1 MSQVMNNATSRKP
14 EQPPLMSLDEAV
26 RRLIEGARSHAIDE
40 REDVATFE
48 SLHRVLAH
56 EVRSTLNVPP
66 EDNSEMDGYALR
78 TADVPDEGTVLP
90 VSQRIAAGHV
100 GAPLQ
105 PGTAARI
112 FTGAQVPRGADA
124 VVMQELCEAIAP
136 ARDDEMGSVRV
147 RAVPSVGMSIRRR
160 GEDVTFDAVVLRAGT
175 RVTPQAMGLAA
186 SVGVAALQVWRR
198 PLVALF
204 STGDEL
210 AMPGEPLKPGAI
222 YNSNRFTLRG
232 MLQSAGCTVVDL
244 GIVPDRLDAT
254 RDALRRAA
262 ERADLVLTCGG
273 VSVGEE
279 DHLRPALQAEGRLDL
294 WSVAIKPGKPLAFGA
309 VRRAGSGEAL
319 YIGLP
324 GNPVSSTV
332 TFLLAVMPVLRV
344 LSGADPAGPRPVLM
358 TAGFD
363 WPRPVQRREF
373 LRARVAID
381 GTLELFPNQGSGVL
395 TSMVWADG
403 LIDNAPAHVIRRGD
417 VVPFLPLP
425 LLLQ

>member
-1 MSQVMNNATSRKP
+1 M
-14 EQPPLMSLDEAV
+14 LSLDEAV
-26 RRLIEGARSHAIDE
+26 QRLLAGARGHAITERDE
-40 REDVATFE
+40 VSTFDA
-48 SLHRVLAH
+48 LQRVLAQD
-56 EVRSTLNVPP
+56 VRSSLSVPP

-78 TADVPDEGTVLP
+78 VADVPAEGTVLP
-90 VSQRIAAGHV
+90 ISQRIAAGQV
-100 GAPLQ
+100 GRPLQ

-112 FTGAQVPRGADA
+112 FTGAQVPLGADA

-136 ARDDEMGSVRV
+136 VRDGELGGVRL
-147 RAVPSVGMSIRRR
+147 RTVPSAGMAIRRR
-160 GEDVTFDAVVLRAGT
+160 GEDVQQGAVVLCAGT
-175 RVTPQAMGLAA
+175 RMTPQAMGMAA
-186 SVGVAALQVWRR
+186 SVGAATLQVWRR
-198 PLVALF
+198 PRVALF

-232 MLQSAGCTVVDL
+232 LLQAAGCVTVDL

-262 ERADLVLTCGG
+262 AEADLVLTCGG

-279 DHLRPALQAEGRLDL
+279 DHLKPALQAEGRLDL

-309 VRRAGSGEAL
+309 VRSGGSGEAL

-344 LSGADPAGPRPVLM
+344 LSGTSPHGPRAVPM

-363 WPRPVQRREF
+363 WPRPVKRREF
-373 LRARVAID
+373 LRARVAAD

-403 LIDNAPAHVIRRGD
+403 LIDNPPAHAIQRGD

>member
-1 MSQVMNNATSRKP
+1 
-14 EQPPLMSLDEAV
+14 
-26 RRLIEGARSHAIDE
+26 
-40 REDVATFE
+40 
-48 SLHRVLAH
+48 
-56 EVRSTLNVPP
+56 
-66 EDNSEMDGYALR
+66 
-78 TADVPDEGTVLP
+78 GTVLS
-90 VSQRIAAGHV
+90 VSQRIPAGHV
-100 GAPLQ
+100 GSALQ

-124 VVMQELCEAIAP
+124 VVMQELCEPVAP
-136 ARDDEMGSVRV
+136 AREGDLGSVRV
-147 RAVPSVGMSIRRR
+147 RTVPSVGMAIRRR
-160 GEDVTFDAVVLRAGT
+160 GEDVMRDAVVLPAGT
-175 RVTPQAMGLAA
+175 RMTPQAMGMAAAVGAA
-186 SVGVAALQVWRR
+186 SLQVWRR
-198 PLVALF
+198 PRVALF

-210 AMPGEPLKPGAI
+210 VMPGELLKPGAI

-232 MLQSAGCTVVDL
+232 LLQAAGCMVVDL
-244 GIVPDRLDAT
+244 GIVPDKLDAT

-262 ERADLVLTCGG
+262 EQADLVLTCGG

-309 VRRAGSGEAL
+309 VRRTGGNEAL

-344 LSGADPAGPRPVLM
+344 LAGTDPGGPRPVPM

-373 LRARVAID
+373 LRARVGAD
-381 GTLELFPNQGSGVL
+381 GALELFPNQGSGVL

-403 LIDNAPAHVIRRGD
+403 LIDNPPSHAIQRGD
-417 VVPFLPLP
+417 VVQFLPLP

>member
-1 MSQVMNNATSRKP
+1 MSPTAPRSDRSS
-14 EQPPLMSLDEAV
+14 LMSLDEAV
-26 RRLIEGARSHAIDE
+26 SRLVDGARAHAIADTE
-40 REDVATFE
+40 TVSTFDA
-48 SLHRVLAH
+48 LNRVLAE
-56 EVRSTLNVPP
+56 EVRSNLNVPP

-78 TADVPDEGTVLP
+78 VADVPAAGTVLA
-90 VSQRIAAGHV
+90 VSQRVPAGLV
-100 GAPLQ
+100 GQPLQ

-112 FTGAQVPRGADA
+112 FTGAQIPLGADA
-124 VVMQELCEAIAP
+124 VVMQELCEAMP
-136 ARDDEMGSVRV
+136 PERDGELGRVRV
-147 RAVPSVGMSIRRR
+147 QAAPNAGQAIRRR
-160 GEDVTFDAVVLRAGT
+160 GEDVQQGAVVLSPGMRM
-175 RVTPQAMGLAA
+175 TPQAMGMAA
-186 SVGVAALQVWRR
+186 SVGAGRLRVRR
-198 PLVALF
+198 KPRVALF

-232 MLQSAGCTVVDL
+232 LLQAAGCDAIDL
-244 GIVPDRLDAT
+244 GIVPDKLDAT

-262 ERADLVLTCGG
+262 AQADLVLTCGG

-294 WSVAIKPGKPLAFGA
+294 WSIAMKPGKPLAFGA
-309 VRRAGSGEAL
+309 VRRGDGAESL

-332 TFLLAVMPVLRV
+332 TFLVAVMPVLRV
-344 LSGADPAGPRPVLM
+344 LCGEPPAGPKPIAM

-363 WPRPVQRREF
+363 WPKPNARREF
-373 LRARVAID
+373 LRARVATD
-381 GTLELFPNQGSGVL
+381 GRLEIYPNQGSGVL

-403 LIDNAPAHVIRRGD
+403 LIDNPGGRVVKAGD
-417 VVPFLPLP
+417 TVRFLPLG